1 MTRQNAVI
9 VLAEQMSLV
18 AQSTAQGRTSLLDAV
33 NICLENI
40 GEQPV
45 DTLDN
50 EQIQDARVAQRTVLE
65 VHKEGQTKGWSWNSE
80 YNYPFARDSSTGE
93 VKVPQEVV
101 GFSVNRYQY
110 NGRFQLR
117 GQRVY
122 DLLKRTFTI
131 DSQVTEIAADVIWLL
146 SWDEVPE
153 AFNRWVTIRAARI
166 FSDRSLGSEAL
177 FKYTAKD
184 EGDAQAELQRI
195 ELEQEQ
201 ANMLTGSYAFPT
213 YEPNR
218 GLMNRRVAN
227 GYSIF

>member
-1 MTRQNAVI
+1 MATG
-9 VLAEQMSLV
+9 SK
-18 AQSTAQGRTSLLDAV
+18 AQSTAQGRTTLLDAV
-33 NICLENI
+33 NVCLENI

-45 DTLDN
+45 DSLAD
-50 EQIQDARVAQRTVLE
+50 EQIQDARIAKRTILE
-65 VHKEGQTKGWSWNSE
+65 IHKEGQTKGWSWNTE
-80 YNYPFARDSSTGE
+80 YSYPFKRDAKTGE
-93 VKVPQEVV
+93 IEVPDSVV

-117 GQRVY
+117 GARVY
-122 DLLKRTFTI
+122 DLLKRTFRI
-131 DSQVTEIAADVIWLL
+131 DSQIDELAADVIFLL
-146 SWDEVPE
+146 PWDSVPE

-184 EGDAQAELQRI
+184 EADAQAELERI